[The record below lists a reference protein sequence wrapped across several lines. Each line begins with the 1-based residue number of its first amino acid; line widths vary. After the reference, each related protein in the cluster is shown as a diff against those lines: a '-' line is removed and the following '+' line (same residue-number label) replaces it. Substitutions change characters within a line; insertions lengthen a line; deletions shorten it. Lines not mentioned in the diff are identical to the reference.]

1 MQVVSTNIA
10 VPHDHSVRRYPTT
23 GIDKHPVDA
32 LEVAA
37 PGPNYGDGS
46 GVSGDFVGDSD
57 FHGGAHKAVYAY
69 AREELDYWEGKLGCP
84 LRNGSFGDNLTT
96 SGVVLRDLLINQQ
109 VRVGSALLQV
119 SVPRTPCGT
128 FAEWLGER
136 GWVKTWSDRGDCG
149 AYFRVLEPG
158 RIAPGDAL
166 EFVGRPDHDVT
177 MGMAFRAKLGDV
189 DLARHVVEVHCL
201 PDIHHLPMAKRVEV
215 ADKHAKLRV
224 SRGTSHSE

>member
-23 GIDKHPVDA
+23 GIDKHPATSIDVS
-32 LEVAA
+32 A

-46 GVSGDFVGDSD
+46 GVTGDFVGDPD

-69 AREELDYWEGKLGCP
+69 AREELDYWETEFGRP
-84 LRNGSFGDNLTT
+84 LRSGMFGENLTT
-96 SGVVLRDLLINQQ
+96 SGVVLRDLLIGQQ
-109 VRVGSALLQV
+109 VRVGSALLEV

-136 GWVKTWSDRGDCG
+136 GWIKTWSDRGDCG
-149 AYFRVLEPG
+149 AYFRVIKPG
-158 RIAPGDAL
+158 RIAAGDNL
-166 EFVGRPDHDVT
+166 ELVSKPSHDVT
-177 MGMAFRAKLGDV
+177 MGMAFRAKLGDLA
-189 DLARHVVEVHCL
+189 LARHVVEVHCL

-224 SRGTSHSE
+224 SRGTSQS

>member
-158 RIAPGDAL
+158 RIAAGDAL

>member
-69 AREELDYWEGKLGCP
+69 AREELDFWETELARP
-84 LRNGSFGDNLTT
+84 LRSGMFGENLTT
-96 SGVVLRDLLINQQ
+96 SGVVLRDLA
-109 VRVGSALLQV
+109 RVLLQDLRDLV
-119 SVPRTPCGT
+119 IGPGALDDDVAVLCEDVVGASAYR
-128 FAEWLGER
+128 AH
-136 GWVKTWSDRGDCG
+136 SQNGD
-149 AYFRVLEPG
+149 L
-158 RIAPGDAL
+158 
-166 EFVGRPDHDVT
+166 
-177 MGMAFRAKLGDV
+177 
-189 DLARHVVEVHCL
+189 DLFHF
-201 PDIHHLPMAKRVEV
+201 
-215 ADKHAKLRV
+215 
-224 SRGTSHSE
+224 

>member
-69 AREELDYWEGKLGCP
+69 AREELDFWETELARP
-84 LRNGSFGDNLTT
+84 LRSGMFGENLTT
-96 SGVVLRDLLINQQ
+96 SGVVLRDLLIGQQ
-109 VRVGSALLQV
+109 VRVGSALLEV

-149 AYFRVLEPG
+149 AYFRVIEPG
-158 RIAPGDAL
+158 HIAAGDSL
-166 EFVGRPDHDVT
+166 ELVGKPSHDVT

-201 PDIHHLPMAKRVEV
+201 PDIHHLPLARRVEV